1 MGRLRTLRFR
11 DAFSEFEY
19 NNSMTTYRGE
29 KMTIARARA
38 LKAAESRKKKQQ
50 EPDPKETLKTEIM
63 DDVMTCCK
71 EARAVRMLK
80 SIRAYAR
87 NGEQQWGIFFK
98 RFLTQNRAI
107 KASLYKFCT
116 LYDELDAIET
126 DIRKHVKK
134 DARYALSPV
143 EKYGYRMQDLLE
155 TVQKFS
161 ESITKSQVSEMPLW
175 KNHEI
180 IKGSADGKRVGL
192 KRIMGQMTSACKKME
207 KSIRSLAIKKKE
219 AYEEIS
225 DNDY

>member
-1 MGRLRTLRFR
+1 MGRLRTLRFH

-38 LKAAESRKKKQQ
+38 LKAAESRKKKQ
-50 EPDPKETLKTEIM
+50 ENADKEVKTAIM
-63 DDVMTCCK
+63 DEVMDCCK
-71 EARAVRMLK
+71 GARAIRMLK

-87 NGEQQWGIFFK
+87 NGEQQWGMFFK

-116 LYDELDAIET
+116 LYDELDAIEK

-134 DARYALSPV
+134 DARYALIQV

-207 KSIRSLAIKKKE
+207 KSIRSLAIKRKE
-219 AYEEIS
+219 AYEEIC
-225 DNDY
+225 DKDY